1 MDNTQNFM
9 CMNQNMNNNQFFM
22 NNQVVLNNNQMFNQ
36 NLIQN
41 PMINQYYN
49 PFYNNYMNQNNN
61 NMILNNQM
69 MYMINMYRNMIFN
82 NNQMNQNLMN
92 NNFNNNGLNNDNN
105 INNYNLDNDKLNL
118 INSISEFYKQNNI
131 DCMNFAY
138 PNQIKAILN
147 LLNENFSG
155 FTYENDVK
163 DPLFY
168 IKEPKIIIKF
178 INSNYVVIK
187 VKIPKSITQYDLY
200 TIGDLYKWK
209 YLHDILLIHKNKV
222 LKKNESSINF
232 ISDNDNIIIIEP
244 RYFPDDSYYNSLRKK
259 SSNDFRNLHL
269 KLSNGQNLYKVF
281 PSNIT
286 IGEVCKAFHLIL
298 GSSYLEYL
306 YLSSSQKINLNDKR
320 YLKDFLNFT
329 TLNRVIFDNIIN
341 GQINVLGKKL
351 NFKIYSDGK
360 LLHNYIIGI
369 LNKIE
374 DIMIYYEPIAG
385 KRIKKIKIGAI
396 EIKKNEDKRL
406 CSLLSLGITK
416 DFECQIEFGE
426 KINFE

>member
-41 PMINQYYN
+41 PMINQYNN
-49 PFYNNYMNQNNN
+49 PFYNNYMIQNNN

-69 MYMINMYRNMIFN
+69 MNMINMYRTITFNN
-82 NNQMNQNLMN
+82 NNQMDQNLMN

-105 INNYNLDNDKLNL
+105 INIGNLDNDKLNL
-118 INSISEFYKQNNI
+118 INSITEFFKQNNI

-155 FTYENDVK
+155 FKYENDVK

-200 TIGDLYKWK
+200 TIANLYKWK
-209 YLHDILLIHKNKV
+209 QRSDILLIHKNKV
-222 LKKNESSINF
+222 LKKNESSIDF

-244 RYFPDDSYYNSLRKK
+244 RYFPDDSYYNSLIKK
-259 SSNDFRNLHL
+259 SSNDVRNVRLN
-269 KLSNGQNLYKVF
+269 LSNGQKLNRIF
-281 PSNIT
+281 PSDIT
-286 IGEVCKAFHLIL
+286 IGEIGKAFHLIL
-298 GSSYLEYL
+298 GSSSYDYFLFNKY
-306 YLSSSQKINLNDKR
+306 KINLNDIR
-320 YLKDFLNFT
+320 NLKEFSYCDL
-329 TLNRVIFDNIIN
+329 VISQEIFQEILGTSIH
-341 GQINVLGKKL
+341 QLGKQL
-351 NFKIYSDGK
+351 NFKINSDEK
-360 LLHNYIIGI
+360 TVHNSHFVIGI

-374 DIMIYYEPIAG
+374 DIMIYIEAILR
-385 KRIKKIKIGAI
+385 KMVKKIKIGEI

-406 CSLLSLGITK
+406 CSLFSLGITK
-416 DFECQIEFGE
+416 DFDCQIEF
-426 KINFE
+426 